1 MYTVK
6 NLVLNKFILF
16 FIIVI
21 IMSTSLVYST
31 INTSII
37 VQLIT
42 GIIAIRGLFDELTP
56 EHRILKSALTFE
68 MIVQA
73 VQFVFYVYV
82 IKKLPIEQMA
92 TGRYWE
98 WFFTT
103 PVMLIT
109 SIVYYKYEEYLET
122 YKNTNSELDKQKLV
136 NITISQI
143 ISDNKDNIIKIVV
156 FNFLMLLFGYLGE
169 TGEITQMNGFLLGT
183 ISFMMS
189 FYIIYNN
196 YASKSKLGTQLF
208 TLLFGIWNIYG
219 IAYLFSPIY
228 KNITF
233 NILDII
239 AKNFF
244 GLFLYYKI
252 SQIKTN

>member
-1 MYTVK
+1 
-6 NLVLNKFILF
+6 
-16 FIIVI
+16 
-21 IMSTSLVYST
+21 MSTSLVYST
-31 INTSII
+31 VDTSII

-42 GIIAIRGLFDELTP
+42 GIIAVRGIFDELKP
-56 EHRILKSALTFE
+56 EHQILKSALTFE

-73 VQFVFYVYV
+73 VQFTFYVYV
-82 IKKLPIEQMA
+82 IKKLSIEQMA

-109 SIVYYKYEEYLET
+109 SIIYYKYEEYLET
-122 YKNTNSELDKQKLV
+122 YQNTNSDIDKQKLV
-136 NITISQI
+136 NMTFSKFIY
-143 ISDNKDNIIKIVV
+143 DNKDNIIKIVI

-169 TGEITQMNGFLLGT
+169 TGQITQMNGFILGT
-183 ISFMMS
+183 ISFIIS
-189 FYIIYNN
+189 FYIIYTN

-208 TLLFGIWNIYG
+208 TLLFGVWSIYG
-219 IAYLFSPIY
+219 IAYLLNPIY

-252 SQIKTN
+252 SQVKTN

>member
-1 MYTVK
+1 
-6 NLVLNKFILF
+6 
-16 FIIVI
+16 
-21 IMSTSLVYST
+21 MSISLVYST
-31 INTSII
+31 VDTSII

-42 GIIAIRGLFDELTP
+42 GIIAIRGLFDDLTP

-73 VQFVFYVYV
+73 IQFTFYIYV
-82 IKKLPIEQMA
+82 VRKLSIKHMA

-109 SIVYYKYEEYLET
+109 SIIYYKYEEYLET
-122 YKNTNSELDKQKLV
+122 YKNTNSDIDKQKLV
-136 NITISQI
+136 NMTFLQF
-143 ISDNKDNIIKIVV
+143 ISDNKDNIVKIVI

-169 TGEITQMNGFLLGT
+169 TGQITQMNGFILGT
-183 ISFMMS
+183 VSFIIS
-189 FYIIYNN
+189 FYIIYTN

-208 TLLFGIWNIYG
+208 TLLFSVWSIYG
-219 IAYLFSPIY
+219 IAYLFNPIY